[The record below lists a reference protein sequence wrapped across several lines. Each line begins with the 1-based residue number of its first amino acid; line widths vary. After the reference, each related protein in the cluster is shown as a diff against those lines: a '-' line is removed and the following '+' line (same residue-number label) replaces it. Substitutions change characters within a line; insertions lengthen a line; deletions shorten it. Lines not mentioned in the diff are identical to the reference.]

1 VALAQL
7 IGSLPRDEAAEL
19 GRLAEQV
26 AAERMR

>member
-1 VALAQL
+1 LAQL
-7 IGSLPRDEAAEL
+7 IGTLSRDEAAEL

>member
-7 IGSLPRDEAAEL
+7 IGSLPRDEADEL
-19 GRLAEQV
+19 RRLSESV